1 MSALCVV
8 QLNQELQ
15 SKSVYLL
22 DTLNELAEGYLPL
35 LQRVM
40 VKATQAALSEEPP
53 VTQATEAR
61 SERAGSNASAGAGA
75 KEADSSAH
83 APQTK

>member
-1 MSALCVV
+1 M
-8 QLNQELQ
+8 NQELQ

-53 VTQATEAR
+53 ATQATEAR
-61 SERAGSNASAGAGA
+61 PERAESNAGNDS
-75 KEADSSAH
+75 KEAAAQAAAAS
-83 APQTK
+83 QTK